1 MASPLISLTSLEE
14 VVSRAKS
21 LMDGERKIVGLIG
34 KPGAGKSTLSAQL
47 IQQLGDQAAILNM
60 DGYHL
65 SNETLIEL
73 GKRDTKGAPDTFDP
87 VSLIALLKRVKNETE
102 AEHPFPI
109 FHREIEASVQDEGVV
124 RKSARVIVIEGNYL
138 FSREHGWD
146 GLFELLDYT
155 WFIEVDDQIR
165 IPRLIA
171 RHIEFGK
178 TPEEAE
184 AWVRR
189 SDDSNAKFID
199 STAGRASNIIKF

>member
-1 MASPLISLTSLEE
+1 MSTELLFEQIQNLLQSDKPRSII
-14 VVSRAKS
+14 
-21 LMDGERKIVGLIG
+21 GIVG
-34 KPGAGKSTLSAQL
+34 KPGAGKSTVVEE
-47 IQQLGDQAAILNM
+47 IQSRFGSNAVCIIPM

-65 SNETLIEL
+65 SNEELIKL
-73 GKRDTKGAPDTFDP
+73 GRRERKGAPDTFA
-87 VSLIALLKRVKNETE
+87 VSEFIELLKSVKSNYST
-102 AEHPFPI
+102 AHRFPI
-109 FHREIEASVQDEGVV
+109 FHREIEASVADEGIVLTT
-124 RKSARVIVIEGNYL
+124 SRVIVTEGNYL

-184 AWVRR
+184 AWVWR

-199 STAGRASNIIKF
+199 STADRASNIIKIK

>member
-1 MASPLISLTSLEE
+1 MTSELFKQIRQILN
-14 VVSRAKS
+14 SDTRRAII
-21 LMDGERKIVGLIG
+21 GIVG
-34 KPGAGKSTLSAQL
+34 KPAAGKSTVVEQIASEFSPDLVCV
-47 IQQLGDQAAILNM
+47 IPM

-146 GLFELLDYT
+146 GLFELLDHT